1 MYYKGWLRNKT
12 NNKFSL
18 AVFFSYSVGHPNKRF
33 WRKVFPRPM
42 EQVDQIGLGNFN
54 PWYLQ
59 C

>member
-1 MYYKGWLRNKT
+1 MYYKSWLRNKT

-54 PWYLQ
+54 P
-59 C
+59 